1 MILPTK
7 VHFSKVRKCIQD
19 QEAYLAYHIHKNT
32 NSNLDKVRRQRNMF
46 QAKEQDKTP
55 KELSEVDVG
64 NVPKKEFRVMII
76 MMTKEHRSRCP
87 EKEIRRF

>member
-1 MILPTK
+1 
-7 VHFSKVRKCIQD
+7 
-19 QEAYLAYHIHKNT
+19 
-32 NSNLDKVRRQRNMF
+32 MF

-55 KELSEVDVG
+55 KELSEVDIG